1 MNFRNSGVKYTN
13 NPYKKISMKIG
24 TITFSNSQE
33 NYGQILQCFALVDYL
48 RSLGHDAFLIR
59 AKHVDI
65 DDRTLL
71 SKFVGRIKSL
81 LHPKQFL
88 KNYLENREIARQ
100 HSAMELDVKMHPRNF
115 DGFIKNNIPTTDTW
129 YDDITIYKTP
139 PQADAFVCGS
149 DQIWGGSDSFMYLQF
164 APHRSIKISYAASF
178 GGFVPSQ
185 IAQKKI
191 ANYLSDFKWISLRE
205 NTGTELCKSMGFK
218 DAETVPD
225 PTLLLSVDRYK
236 SLYDEKVST
245 GSSPYIFLYLLGNE
259 IPLKVDEIFDFAKN
273 NNLRV
278 IYVTAHGRQDSHV
291 KEYPEIPQWLQLIE
305 HSDYVITNSYH
316 GTIFSI
322 LYHKKF
328 LSIPLAG
335 IRARMNTRLDELLS
349 RYNLK
354 DRLYS
359 NSLEQL
365 FNEIDYT
372 SFEKVNQEERTH
384 IGDKFTR
391 LLVD

>member
-1 MNFRNSGVKYTN
+1 
-13 NPYKKISMKIG
+13 MKIG

>member
-13 NPYKKISMKIG
+13 NPFRKISMKIG

-71 SKFVGRIKSL
+71 SKFFGRIKSL
-81 LHPKQFL
+81 LHPTQFL

-149 DQIWGGSDSFMYLQF
+149 DQIWGGGDSFMYLQF
-164 APHRSIKISYAASF
+164 APHQSIKISYAASF

-185 IAQKKI
+185 IAQEKI

-259 IPLKVDEIFDFAKN
+259 IPLKVDEIFDFAKK

-278 IYVTAHGRQDSHV
+278 IYVTAHGRQDRHV

-365 FNEIDYT
+365 FSEIDY
-372 SFEKVNQEERTH
+372 SFLSGSIV
-384 IGDKFTR
+384 
-391 LLVD
+391 